1 MNIYD
6 IARLAGVSIATVSR
20 VVNDSPKVSDRTKAR
35 VHEIME
41 QYHYTPNVFA
51 RGLGLNS
58 MKTVGII
65 CPDVADTYMARAVS
79 YLEKNLRGY
88 GYDCI
93 LYCSGY
99 DTEDKQQ
106 AIELILKKKIDA
118 LILVGSNYVDEGL
131 DFFPQESEPIPVFL
145 VNGHVADERVYCVM
159 ADDYQAVYD
168 VTDELLFEGRR
179 RILFLANADTF
190 SARRKQ
196 AGYEAA
202 LAEHQ
207 VEADP
212 RLLLFSENEVGAT
225 RDLLLR
231 QRDLDFDSVVA
242 SEDTLAI
249 GALKYARARGLAAL
263 AEHQVEADPRLLLF
277 SENEVGATRDLLLRQ
292 RDLDFD
298 SVVASEDTLAIGA
311 LKYARARGLRVP
323 EELAIIGYN
332 NSQTAI
338 CCEPELSSVDNRV
351 EALCRTA
358 IDSLMA
364 VLNGE
369 KVEQKQVLRCHLIR
383 RGTTDF

>member
-231 QRDLDFDSVVA
+231 QRDLDFDS
-242 SEDTLAI
+242 I
-249 GALKYARARGLAAL
+249 I
-263 AEHQVEADPRLLLF
+263 
-277 SENEVGATRDLLLRQ
+277 
-292 RDLDFD
+292 
-298 SVVASEDTLAIGA
+298 ASEDTLAIGA

>member
-79 YLEKNLRGY
+79 YLEQNLRGY

-118 LILVGSNYVDEGL
+118 LILVGSNYVDDSL
-131 DFFPQESEPIPVFL
+131 NFFPQEAEPLPVFL
-145 VNGHVADERVYCVM
+145 INGHVEDERIYCVM

-168 VTDELLFEGRR
+168 ATDELLFEGRR

-202 LAEHQ
+202 LAKHRL
-207 VEADP
+207 EADP
-212 RLLLFSENEVGAT
+212 RLLLFSENEVEAT

-231 QRDLDFDSVVA
+231 QRDLEFDGV
-242 SEDTLAI
+242 I
-249 GALKYARARGLAAL
+249 
-263 AEHQVEADPRLLLF
+263 
-277 SENEVGATRDLLLRQ
+277 
-292 RDLDFD
+292 
-298 SVVASEDTLAIGA
+298 ASEDTLAIGA

-323 EELAIIGYN
+323 QELAIIGYN
-332 NSQTAI
+332 NSRPAI

-369 KVEQKQVLRCHLIR
+369 RVEQKQVLRCHLIR